1 MKNELIEEYLFPQDD
16 KNKAAQWWNSLTD
29 DKKIFLKDEFESL
42 TSVDYKDA
50 LTLFTEEEVITILH
64 QKLIREGILQDEQQ
78 PKGTKQ

>member
-29 DKKIFLKDEFESL
+29 DKKIFLKDEFGSL

-50 LTLFTEEEVITILH
+50 LILFTEEEVITILH
-64 QKLIREGILQDEQQ
+64 QKLIREGILQHE
-78 PKGTKQ
+78 

>member
-78 PKGTKQ
+78 PKGIKQ

>member
-16 KNKAAQWWNSLTD
+16 KDRSARWWNSLAD
-29 DKKIFLKDEFESL
+29 EKKIFLKDEFGSL

-64 QKLIREGILQDEQQ
+64 QKLIREGILQDE
-78 PKGTKQ
+78 

>member
-1 MKNELIEEYLFPQDD
+1 MKNELIEENLFPQDD

>member
-16 KNKAAQWWNSLTD
+16 KDRSARWWNSLAD
-29 DKKIFLKDEFESL
+29 EKKIFLKDEFGSL

-50 LTLFTEEEVITILH
+50 LILFTEEEVITILH

>member
-16 KNKAAQWWNSLTD
+16 KDRSARWWNSLAD
-29 DKKIFLKDEFESL
+29 EKKIFLKDEFGSL

-50 LTLFTEEEVITILH
+50 LILFTEEEVITILH

-78 PKGTKQ
+78 PKGTKP